1 MSENI
6 FSILEKKP
14 VSEKKRGLHLKIS
27 GEKPTQLDIIFEDR
41 RGSDYNGDRFRKS
54 MREKY
59 VKTKGVVEKILEKD
73 KKVKIKNVNKI
84 RVKIKKPKKKR
95 MPTEEF
101 EKERKKAIKVRGK
114 HKQFIEVNPEAVK
127 IEGEALLERIPKNV
141 EKVNIRTSHYY
152 MNNREIFTS
161 FINNLFK
168 PYREVEMSE
177 QNKFSCD
184 NKGDSGKGYSLMK
197 QQQIVRDYMNLYTPY
212 RGLLLYHGLGAGKTC
227 SSIGIAEGLKSANP
241 IVVMTP
247 ASLRDNYISE
257 LKKCGDIFYRLK
269 QYWSFIPVEEN
280 NDLLNAFSEL
290 LHLSKEYIKK
300 KKGVWFIDINKE
312 SNYDKLSNMQKFSL
326 DDQINEMIK
335 KKYYFISYNGLRQT
349 DLETEFGGKTSN
361 PFNNKTIIIDEA
373 HNFISSIVNKL
384 KKPKSLSYILY
395 QKLMSA
401 EGSKIIFLT
410 GTPIVN
416 YPNELAVMY
425 NILRGHIKKVS
436 FRLDKKSQQK
446 VSEELLNEWLKPLR
460 LIDLIEFNGTEYILS
475 ITRNPLGFIN
485 NDNNGKYL
493 GVSKVE
499 DTTMTTRKLI
509 NRVKRILSEK
519 NIDVIKIE
527 QKNYEALPSNI
538 DKFKSLFINENGTIK
553 NINLFK
559 KRIMGLTSYFRS
571 AKEEFMPTYN
581 EETDLSLNKI
591 EMSDYQFKEYEKY
604 RKEERAQKKRNQLK
618 KKKAKEGDIFSDGT
632 STYRIFSRASCNF
645 VFPENIKRPMPIKGN
660 AIKNIIDDK
669 NVNEDILDAV
679 TINEKLND
687 VDGKYDSSDVKELEK
702 NKIVNNDGY
711 KRDIKIAMMELK
723 KGGANYF
730 SEEKLAKYSPKFLRI
745 LQNIQDEKHEGLHLL
760 YSNFRTLEGI
770 GILKLILEYHGWA
783 EFKIKKNSKNIWLLD
798 IKEEDM
804 DKPKF
809 CLFTGTGQ
817 SREEKEYLRRIYNG
831 EWASVPGTITDEL
844 NKMHPNNLMGEIIR
858 LFMITASGA
867 EGITLRNC
875 RHVHI
880 TESYWHPV
888 RMEQVIGRARRICSH
903 QDLPKKLRNV
913 KVFMY
918 LMTFSQ
924 KQLDSEDAVELKI
937 HDGSR
942 FDENRPVSSDYALH
956 EISMEKAKTIQS
968 LLKAVKESSIDCA
981 IHSLSN
987 KKENLVCYNVD
998 TKDPEKQ
1005 SYKAVNAEQDDK
1017 DAIADLN
1024 KEVKKWKGKAFKV
1037 GNVKYLLKPGT
1048 NEVYNEDGSEQVGEL
1063 VKKKGKKKLKLF

>member
-1 MSENI
+1 MSEKL

-14 VSEKKRGLHLKIS
+14 VSSKNRGLHLKIS
-27 GEKPTQLDIIFEDR
+27 SEKPTELGVVFEDR
-41 RGSDYNGDRFRKS
+41 RDGDYVGINFRKK

-59 VKTKGVVEKILEKD
+59 FKTKTVIEKLIEKEKVSI
-73 KKVKIKNVNKI
+73 KKQNTQI
-84 RVKIKKPKKKR
+84 KIKKAKKKR
-95 MPTEEF
+95 MPADEF
-101 EKERKKAIKVRGK
+101 EKERRKAMKVKGK
-114 HKQFIEVNPEAVK
+114 HKQFVEVQPEAVK
-127 IEGEALLERIPKNV
+127 MHGEALIKRFPKDI
-141 EKVNIRTSHYY
+141 EKINIRTSNYY

-168 PYREVEMSE
+168 PYKEVELSE

-184 NKGDSGKGYSLMK
+184 NQGDSGRGYSMMK
-197 QQQIVRDYMNLYTPY
+197 QQQVVRDYMNLYTPY

-227 SSIGIAEGLKSANP
+227 ASIGIAEGLKSATP
-241 IVVMTP
+241 IIVMTP
-247 ASLRDNYISE
+247 ASLKDNYVSE

-269 QYWSFIPVEEN
+269 QFWEFIPISDN
-280 NDLLNAFSEL
+280 NDLLNAFSRI
-290 LHLSKEYIKK
+290 LHLSKEYIQQ

-312 SNYDKLSNMQKFSL
+312 SNYDTLSNMQKFSL

-349 DLETEFGGKTSN
+349 DLEIEFGGETSN
-361 PFNNKTIIIDEA
+361 AFSNKTIIIDEA
-373 HNFISSIVNKL
+373 HNFVSSIVNKL

-395 QKLMSA
+395 HKLMNA
-401 EGSKIIFLT
+401 ENCKIIFLT

-416 YPNELAVMY
+416 YPNELAVLY
-425 NILRGHIKKVS
+425 NILRGHIKSITFK
-436 FRLDKKSQQK
+436 LDKKTSIK
-446 VSEELLNEWLKPLR
+446 VSEEIIKAWLKPLR
-460 LIDLIEFNGTEYILS
+460 LIDLIEFNGTEYVL
-475 ITRNPLGFIN
+475 TLVRNPLGFIN
-485 NDNNGKYL
+485 NENNGKYV
-493 GVSKVE
+493 GVSTVE
-499 DTTMTTRKLI
+499 DSTLTTKKLKAKI
-509 NRVKRILSEK
+509 KRVLKEHK
-519 NIDVIKIE
+519 VDVIKISD
-527 QKNYEALPSNI
+527 KNYEALPSDL
-538 DKFKSLFINENGTIK
+538 DKFKMLFINENGTIK

-571 AKEEFMPTYN
+571 AKEELMPSYN

-604 RKEERAQKKRNQLK
+604 RKEERDQKKRNQLK
-618 KKKAKEGDIFSDGT
+618 KKKAKEGDVYSDGT

-660 AIKNIIDDK
+660 TIKTIIDDK

-679 TINEKLND
+679 SINEKLND
-687 VDGKYDSSDVKELEK
+687 VDGKYDTSDVKELEQ
-702 NKIVNNDGY
+702 NKIVNNDDY
-711 KRDIKIAMMELK
+711 KTNIRLALMELE
-723 KGGANYF
+723 KGAVNYF
-730 SEEKLAKYSPKFLRI
+730 SLEKLEKYSPKFLQI
-745 LQNIQDEKHEGLHLL
+745 LKNVQDEKHEGLHLL
-760 YSNFRTLEGI
+760 YSNFKTLEGI

-783 EFKIKKNSKNIWLLD
+783 EFKIKKTSKNIWLLD

-804 DKPKF
+804 EKPKF

-831 EWASVPGTITDEL
+831 EWASVPTTITDEL
-844 NKMHPNNLMGEIIR
+844 NKMNPNNLMGEIIK

-875 RHVHI
+875 RYVHI

-903 QDLPKKLRNV
+903 QDLPKKFRNV

-918 LMTFSQ
+918 LMIFSK
-924 KQLDSEDAVELKI
+924 KQLESEDAVELKI

-956 EISMEKAKTIQS
+956 EISVQKAKTIQS

-987 KKENLVCYNVD
+987 KKEGLVCYNVD
-998 TKDPEKQ
+998 TKDPEKT
-1005 SYKAVNAEQDDK
+1005 SYKPTDAINDEK

-1024 KEVKKWKGKAFKV
+1024 KEVKKWKGRAFAV
-1037 GNVKYLLKPGT
+1037 GKVKYLLKPNT
-1048 NEVYNEDGSEQVGEL
+1048 NEVYNEDGSEQVGKL
-1063 VKKKGKKKLKLF
+1063 VNVKGKRKLKLL

>member
-1 MSENI
+1 MSEKL

-14 VSEKKRGLHLKIS
+14 MSTKNRGLHIKIKS
-27 GEKPTQLDIIFEDR
+27 EQPTELGVIFEDR
-41 RGSDYNGDRFRKS
+41 RDGDYNGINFRKK

-59 VKTKGVVEKILEKD
+59 MKTQTVVEKLIEKEKVSI
-73 KKVKIKNVNKI
+73 KKPKKRI
-84 RVKIKKPKKKR
+84 KIKKPKKKR

-101 EKERKKAIKVRGK
+101 EKQRRKAIKVKGK
-114 HKQFIEVNPEAVK
+114 HKQFVEIKPEAVK
-127 IEGEALLERIPKNV
+127 LHGEALIKRLPKNT
-141 EKVNIRTSHYY
+141 EKINIRTSNYY

-161 FINNLFK
+161 FINNLLK
-168 PYREVEMSE
+168 PYKEVEMSE

-227 SSIGIAEGLKSANP
+227 ASIGIAEGLKSANP

-247 ASLRDNYISE
+247 ASLKDNYVSE
-257 LKKCGDIFYRLK
+257 LKKCGDIYYRLK
-269 QYWSFIPVEEN
+269 QYWEFVTITDN

-290 LHLSKEYIKK
+290 LHLPKEYIQK

-312 SNYDKLSNMQKFSL
+312 SNYDTLSNMQKFSL
-326 DDQINEMIK
+326 DDQINVMILR
-335 KKYYFISYNGLRQT
+335 KYHFISYNGLRQT
-349 DLETEFGGKTSN
+349 DLEREFGGERRN

-373 HNFISSIVNKL
+373 HNFISSIANKL

-395 QKLMSA
+395 QKLMNA
-401 EGSKIIFLT
+401 ENCKIIFLT

-416 YPNELAVMY
+416 YPNELAILY
-425 NILRGHIKKVS
+425 NILRGHIKSIS
-436 FRLDKKSQQK
+436 FKLDKKTPTK
-446 VSEELLNEWLKPLR
+446 VSEEIIKEWLKPLR
-460 LIDLIEFNGTEYILS
+460 LIDLIEFNGTEFVL
-475 ITRNPLGFIN
+475 TLVRNPLGFIN
-485 NDNNGKYL
+485 NENNGKYV

-499 DTTMTTRKLI
+499 NSTLTTRKLKNKI
-509 NRVKRILSEK
+509 KRLLSDNK
-519 NIDVIKIE
+519 VDVIKITDN
-527 QKNYEALPSNI
+527 NYEALPSNL
-538 DKFKSLFINENGTIK
+538 DKFKMLFVNENGTIK

-571 AKEEFMPTYN
+571 AKEELMPSYN
-581 EETDLSLNKI
+581 EETDFSLINI

-604 RKEERAQKKRNQLK
+604 RKEERDQKKRNQLK
-618 KKKAKEGDIFSDGT
+618 KKKAKEGDVYSDGT

-660 AIKNIIDDK
+660 NIKTIIDDK
-669 NVNEDILDAV
+669 NVNEDILDAT
-679 TINEKLND
+679 TINEKLNA
-687 VDGKYDSSDVKELEK
+687 VDGKYDISDVKELEK
-702 NKIVNNDGY
+702 NKLVNNDVY
-711 KRDIKIAMMELK
+711 KRDIRLALMELE

-730 SEEKLAKYSPKFLRI
+730 SEEKLAKYSPKFLQI
-745 LQNIQDEKHEGLHLL
+745 LKNVQDEKHEGLHLL
-760 YSNFRTLEGI
+760 YSNFKTLEGI

-783 EFKIKKNSKNIWLLD
+783 EFKIKKNSKSTWLLD

-831 EWASVPGTITDEL
+831 EWANVPTTITDEL
-844 NKMHPNNLMGEIIR
+844 NKMNPNNLLGEIIK

-875 RHVHI
+875 RHVHV

-903 QDLPKKLRNV
+903 QDLPKKFRNV

-918 LMTFSQ
+918 LMTFSK
-924 KQLDSEDAVELKI
+924 KQLESEDAVELKI

-942 FDENRPVSSDYALH
+942 FDENIPVSSDYALY
-956 EISMEKAKTIQS
+956 EISLQKAKTIQS

-987 KKENLVCYNVD
+987 KKEGLVCYNVD
-998 TKDPEKQ
+998 TKDPEKT
-1005 SYKAVNAEQDDK
+1005 SYKATDAINDEK

-1024 KEVKKWKGKAFKV
+1024 KETKKWKGKVFQVNK
-1037 GNVKYLLKPGT
+1037 VKYLLKPTT
-1048 NEVYNEDGSEQVGEL
+1048 NEVYTIDGAEQLGEL
-1063 VKKKGKKKLKLF
+1063 VNINGKQKLKLF